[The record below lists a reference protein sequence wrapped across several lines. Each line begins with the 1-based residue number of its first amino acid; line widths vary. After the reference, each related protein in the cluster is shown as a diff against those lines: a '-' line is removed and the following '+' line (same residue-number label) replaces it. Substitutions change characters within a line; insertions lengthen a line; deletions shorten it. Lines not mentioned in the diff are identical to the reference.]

1 MNETLNTES
10 LLGKRIEID
19 EFDANLAYDVDERPP
34 WFVTVTTAF
43 QHTFLCVG
51 AVLAIVTV
59 LSDVVCA
66 DLNDP
71 VRSIL
76 FSSSI
81 LVIGLSTAIQS
92 YFGLRLPV
100 FQGASSS
107 FMVPLIA
114 LQSSDTWK
122 CPSDLKVSESNITN
136 VTTSN
141 ISNSLTTNI
150 VYSRLTELQ
159 GSLIAAS
166 MFEVVIGLTG
176 LIGLLM
182 KFISPITIGVTLFC
196 LGYSLYPVAIFL
208 CKAHWGISLV
218 GCGITVLF
226 SVYMS
231 HIKVTLPNC
240 NRKSEK
246 KSKPYPVFQVF
257 PVLFTLIIMW
267 VVCAVCTKL
276 NVFSNDPD
284 DMSFKARTDVRNKVI
299 QDTPWIL
306 IPYPGQFG
314 TPKFNTAIF
323 LGFLI
328 SVITSVI
335 ESVGDYIATARVCHA
350 YPVPRHALNRGIAI
364 EGIFSV
370 ISGTLGTGHATTS
383 YSTTVSLLG
392 LTKIG
397 SRIVLVVSGIMAVVL
412 AIIGKF
418 GAVMTSVPDPVLGG
432 ITFAMLGVLCSLGI
446 SALQNVELRSS
457 RNLSVIGISLYFAV
471 VFSEWQRKFP
481 DSLKTDSDQLNQ
493 IVKVTIGNAMFIGFI
508 VSLIM
513 DNTVRGTDRER
524 GILNEDEF
532 SAINKQLLV
541 NDDHVIPRSRLF
553 DLPFVSRLQN
563 SCKPLRHVPFLQPYI
578 DSYDVTVNGSKQYA

>member
-1 MNETLNTES
+1 MNGTVNKES
-10 LLGKRIEID
+10 LLSQKIEVE
-19 EFDANLAYDVDERPP
+19 EFDASLAYDVDERPP
-34 WFVTVTTAF
+34 WFVTITTAF

-114 LQSSDTWK
+114 LQSSETWK
-122 CPSDLKVSESNITN
+122 CPSDFKESNMTN
-136 VTTSN
+136 LTTSN

-150 VYSRLTELQ
+150 VYDRLAELQ

-208 CKAHWGISLV
+208 CKAHWGISFV

-231 HIKVTLPNC
+231 HIKITIPNC
-240 NRKSEK
+240 KRKSEK

-267 VVCAVCTKL
+267 VVCAVSTKL
-276 NVFSNDPD
+276 NVFSDDPD
-284 DMSFKARTDVRNKVI
+284 DMSFKARTDVRSKVI

-314 TPKFNTAIF
+314 TPKFNAAIF

-328 SVITSVI
+328 AVITSVI

-392 LTKIG
+392 LTRIG
-397 SRIVLVVSGIMAVVL
+397 SRIVLVISGILAVVL

-432 ITFAMLGVLCSLGI
+432 ITFAMLGVLCSLGL

-471 VFSEWQRKFP
+471 VLSEWQRQFP

-493 IVKVTIGNAMFIGFI
+493 IVKVTLGNAMFVGFI

-513 DNTVRGTDRER
+513 DNTVKGTDRER
-524 GILNEDEF
+524 GILKEDALSVE
-532 SAINKQLLV
+532 NKQMLLQD
-541 NDDHVIPRSRLF
+541 NHEIPRSRLF
-553 DLPFVSRLQN
+553 DLPCVSRLQK

-578 DSYDVTVNGSKQYA
+578 ESYDVTDNGSNQYA